1 MYDRN
6 PTLTGIERRF
16 SDTELIV
23 SKTDARG
30 IITYAN
36 SLFLKLADMTL
47 EQAAGA
53 PHNCVRHPQMP
64 RSVFKLLWD
73 TVGSGKELF
82 AYVVN
87 RSMNGDHYWVY
98 AHVTPSFDASGKVVG
113 YHSNRRNPRRD
124 ALAVIE
130 PVYQL
135 LTAEEQKHASAKD
148 GLNAAAALLQKF
160 LQDKGTD
167 YEKFIHSI

>member
-1 MYDRN
+1 MYDRV
-6 PTLTGIERRF
+6 PSLTGIERRF
-16 SDTELIV
+16 SDNELIV

-36 SLFLKLADMTL
+36 NLFLRLAGMSQQ
-47 EQAAGA
+47 QALGA

-73 TVGSGKELF
+73 TVGSGKEIF

-98 AHVTPSFDASGKVVG
+98 AHVTPSFDAQGHVIG
-113 YHSNRRNPRRD
+113 YHSNRRNPHRD

-130 PVYQL
+130 PIYKL
-135 LTAEEQKHASAKD
+135 LSAEEQKHSSAKD
-148 GLNAAAALLQKF
+148 GLAAGTALLHQY

-167 YEKFIHSI
+167 YDRFIHAL

>member
-1 MYDRN
+1 MYDRT
-6 PTLTGIERRF
+6 PSLTGVERRF
-16 SDTELIV
+16 SDNELIV

-36 SLFLKLADMTL
+36 SLFLRLADMSL
-47 EQAAGA
+47 PQALGA
-53 PHNCVRHPQMP
+53 SHNCVRNPQMP

-73 TVGSGKELF
+73 TVGSGKEIF

-98 AHVTPSFDASGKVVG
+98 AHVTPSFDARGQVIG

-130 PVYQL
+130 PIYKL
-135 LTAEEQKHASAKD
+135 LTAEEQKHDSAKD
-148 GLNAAAALLQKF
+148 GLAAGTALLHKY
-160 LQDKGTD
+160 LQDKGTEYD
-167 YEKFIHSI
+167 RFIHSL

>member
-1 MYDRN
+1 MYDRA
-6 PTLTGIERRF
+6 PSLTGIERRF
-16 SDTELIV
+16 SDDELIV

-36 SLFLKLADMTL
+36 SLFLRLAGMTPQ
-47 EQAAGA
+47 QALGA

-73 TVGSGKELF
+73 TVGGGKEIF

-87 RSMNGDHYWVY
+87 RSLNGDHYWVY
-98 AHVTPSFDASGKVVG
+98 AHVTPSCDAGGKVIG

-130 PVYQL
+130 PIYQL
-135 LTAEEQKHASAKD
+135 LSAEEQKHGSAKD
-148 GLNAAAALLQKF
+148 GLAAGAALLQKY

-167 YEKFIHSI
+167 YDRFIHAL

>member
-1 MYDRN
+1 MYDRA
-6 PTLTGIERRF
+6 PSLTGIERRF
-16 SDTELIV
+16 DDNELIV

-36 SLFLKLADMTL
+36 SLFLRLAGMTPQ
-47 EQAAGA
+47 QALGA

-73 TVGSGKELF
+73 TVGGGKEIF

-87 RSMNGDHYWVY
+87 RSLNGDHYWVY
-98 AHVTPSFDASGKVVG
+98 AHVTPSFDAGGKVIG

-124 ALAVIE
+124 ALAIIE
-130 PVYQL
+130 PIYQQL
-135 LTAEEQKHASAKD
+135 SAEEQKHSSAKD
-148 GLNAAAALLQKF
+148 GLAASTALLHQY
-160 LQDKGTD
+160 LHDKGTD
-167 YEKFIHSI
+167 YDRFIHAL